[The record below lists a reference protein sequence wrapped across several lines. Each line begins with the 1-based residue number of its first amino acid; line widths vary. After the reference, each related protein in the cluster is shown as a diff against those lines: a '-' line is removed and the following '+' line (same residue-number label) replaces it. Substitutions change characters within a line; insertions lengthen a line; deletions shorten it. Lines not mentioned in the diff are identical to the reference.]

1 MNDAPVPN
9 IYNTE
14 DISGGTFDTPKK
26 EVPQYSRREILLS
39 AAVAVLSFLFVKYII
54 FNITGF
60 FTTGVFIALITAAT
74 VYLRK
79 KGFKFSRLNIAIAV
93 ILYIF
98 SFVFSIT
105 ANSFIKGLNTVFLC
119 AASAYYIL
127 SLIHI

>member
-54 FNITGF
+54 FNITGLS
-60 FTTGVFIALITAAT
+60 GLHSPMSQSS
-74 VYLRK
+74 
-79 KGFKFSRLNIAIAV
+79 GSREMYGIRRR
-93 ILYIF
+93 
-98 SFVFSIT
+98 S
-105 ANSFIKGLNTVFLC
+105 
-119 AASAYYIL
+119 
-127 SLIHI
+127 